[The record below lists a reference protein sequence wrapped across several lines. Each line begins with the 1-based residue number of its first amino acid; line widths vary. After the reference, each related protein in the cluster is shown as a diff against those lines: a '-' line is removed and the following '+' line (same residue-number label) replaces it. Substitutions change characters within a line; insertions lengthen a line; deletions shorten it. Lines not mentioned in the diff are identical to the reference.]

1 MTYKTVLIAF
11 VVILAG
17 CEDKYQNGYDK
28 GYADGVLATEQK
40 LKEIIELQAKQI
52 ERIESRSTS
61 NSGVSSTEVCGGGG
75 VNVNGKHHSPGK
87 TGCARVYSDG
97 RVEKY

>member
-17 CEDKYQNGYDK
+17 CEDKYQNGYAK

-40 LKEIIELQAKQI
+40 LKEIIVNKQ
-52 ERIESRSTS
+52 
-61 NSGVSSTEVCGGGG
+61 V
-75 VNVNGKHHSPGK
+75 
-87 TGCARVYSDG
+87 
-97 RVEKY
+97 